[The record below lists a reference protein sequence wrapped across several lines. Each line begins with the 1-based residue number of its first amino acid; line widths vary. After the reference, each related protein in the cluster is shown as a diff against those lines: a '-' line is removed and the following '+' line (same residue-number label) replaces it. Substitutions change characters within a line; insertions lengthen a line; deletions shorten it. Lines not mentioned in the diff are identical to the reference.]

1 MREIKFRAW
10 NERKG
15 WKNKDGS
22 DCVPQMEYDGFVIYP
37 DGKKEFPQGG
47 WDLSGRDEEMTLM
60 QYTGLKDKNGK
71 EIYEGDILKFLVHY
85 PADFQERNPYKRYGR
100 ICGPVLWEE
109 GWLYA
114 DKKEHNGQ
122 DDMLL
127 YQSSSQ
133 EFEIIGNIYQNP
145 ELLNN

>member
-10 NERKG
+10 DKLGGYMIKEIKNLILPHSENEFG
-15 WKNKDGS
+15 T
-22 DCVPQMEYDGFVIYP
+22 I
-37 DGKKEFPQGG
+37 
-47 WDLSGRDEEMTLM
+47 LM

>member
-10 NERKG
+10 KE
-15 WKNKDGS
+15 NK
-22 DCVPQMEYDGFVIYP
+22 
-37 DGKKEFPQGG
+37 
-47 WDLSGRDEEMTLM
+47 MTYELESIWCGTTKRLGYTYM